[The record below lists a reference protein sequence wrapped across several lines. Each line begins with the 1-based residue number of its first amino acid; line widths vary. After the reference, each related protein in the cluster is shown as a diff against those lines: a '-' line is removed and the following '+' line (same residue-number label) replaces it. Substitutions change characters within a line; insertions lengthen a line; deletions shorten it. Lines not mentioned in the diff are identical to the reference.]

1 LPDYI
6 TDTHS
11 LLWAF
16 TRPRKLGE
24 QARHAFEKVAN
35 GEANLLIPVIVLAE
49 LIFTIENKPIE
60 ADLGKILSA
69 IQNSPNIEF
78 IDFDYESALRLREL
92 TAIPEMHDRMIVATA
107 LEYKTP
113 LITFDEIITKSGLIE
128 VIW

>member
-1 LPDYI
+1 M

-24 QARHAFEKVAN
+24 QARLAFEAVAN
-35 GEANLLIPVIVLAE
+35 GEATLLIPVIVLAE
-49 LIFTIENKPIE
+49 LIFTIENKPIQ
-60 ADLGKILSA
+60 ADLDRVIAA
-69 IQNSPNIEF
+69 IQGSPNIEF
-78 IDFDYESALRLREL
+78 VDFDYESALQLREL

-107 LEYKTP
+107 IKYRAT
-113 LITFDEIITKSGLIE
+113 LITVDESITKSELVT